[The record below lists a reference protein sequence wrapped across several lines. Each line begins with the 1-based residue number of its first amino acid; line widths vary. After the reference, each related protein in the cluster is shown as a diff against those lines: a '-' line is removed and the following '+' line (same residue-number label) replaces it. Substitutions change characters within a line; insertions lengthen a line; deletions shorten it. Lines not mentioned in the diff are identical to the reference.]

1 MSKLLFENLLKD
13 FNKANSAR
21 KMVLA
26 GKAGCSSVEE
36 YKKLLEDQVA
46 KFDKD
51 VPKSKVKPTI

>member
-36 YKKLLEDQVA
+36 YKK
-46 KFDKD
+46 
-51 VPKSKVKPTI
+51 

>member
-26 GKAGCSSVEE
+26 GGSENNPISHHK
-36 YKKLLEDQVA
+36 
-46 KFDKD
+46 
-51 VPKSKVKPTI
+51 